1 MKAFQYRVLAAATI
15 VSALPAFAQNPAPAP
30 AATTDAAAQCEIDQ
44 NKPQQVARATLSI
57 TKANAAM
64 KGGDPT
70 KDLKDVVSTLNDP
83 KLKNENPV
91 GRAFLLASAYVMLL
105 EQPNVDA
112 IMPRSAIGIP
122 SADPAATIDLFAA
135 ADSAIT
141 IVENSSAACA
151 AYMAPFRQQ
160 KAWLNVTNAAINAL
174 NANKLDSAEIY
185 ARRSLTLE
193 RKSPYAYTV
202 LASVAKQKK
211 NFPAMI
217 EYSKQVITT
226 AGEDTTYADV
236 KRRAQYELAT
246 TLTERVKTATGA
258 DKKAL
263 AKEAIAAWT
272 PMTFSDDMVEGT
284 VAVRTLQEM
293 YIAAGDSTQI
303 GKIYAGMIAD
313 PAKYG
318 EGALLQAG
326 VVASQFKRPDDAA
339 LLFEAV
345 VKKNPYSRDALN
357 NIAASLLQANEND
370 KAGPYIAKLI
380 ELDPSNPDNYM
391 LYAFQYAGKL
401 KGKVDAKTQKLYN
414 DSLVYWNN
422 KSEKL
427 PVKIGFTEFSRNSEG
442 TTLAGEIENRGTTP
456 KTYNLAVEFL
466 AADGTVLFTET
477 ATVGPV
483 APKAKKEFRIHNAK
497 TGVAGYRYKPLI

>member
-1 MKAFQYRVLAAATI
+1 MKAFSYRLLAAATI
-15 VSALPAFAQNPAPAP
+15 VSAVPAFAQNPAPAAAP
-30 AATTDAAAQCEIDQ
+30 AAAGAECEIDQ
-44 NKPQQVARATLSI
+44 NKPQAVARATLAI

-70 KDLKDVVSTLNDP
+70 KDLKDVVSILNAP
-83 KLKNENPV
+83 SLKNENPV
-91 GRAFLLASAYVMLL
+91 GRAYLLASAYVILL
-105 EQPNVDA
+105 EQPGVQA

-122 SADPAATIDLFAA
+122 SPDPAATIDLFAA

-141 IVENSSAACA
+141 IVENSSPACA

-160 KAWLNVTNAAINAL
+160 KAWLNVTNSAINAL

-185 ARRSLTLE
+185 AKRSLTLE

-202 LASVAKQKK
+202 LASVAKARK

-217 EYSKQVITT
+217 EYSRQVIAT
-226 AGEDTTYADV
+226 AGEDTAYADV
-236 KRRAQYELAT
+236 KERAQYELAI
-246 TLTERVKTATGA
+246 TLADRARAATGA
-258 DKKAL
+258 EKKTL
-263 AKEAIAAWT
+263 AKEAITAWT
-272 PMTFSDDMVEGT
+272 PLSFSPDNVEGT

-293 YIAAGDSTQI
+293 YIASGDSAQI
-303 GKIYAGMIAD
+303 NKIYAGMIAD

-345 VKKNPYSRDALN
+345 IKKNPYSRDALN
-357 NIAASLLQANEND
+357 NIAASLLQAGEND

-380 ELDPSNPDNYM
+380 ELDPNNPDNYM

-401 KGKVDAKTQKLYN
+401 KGKIDAKTQKSYN
-414 DSLVYWNN
+414 DSLVYWNG
-422 KSEKL
+422 KSEKMPL
-427 PVKIGFTEFSRNSEG
+427 KVTFTEFSRNSEG
-442 TTLAGEIENRGTTP
+442 TTLAGEIENRGTAA
-456 KTYNLAVEFL
+456 KTYALSVDFL
-466 AADGTVLFTET
+466 APDGSVLFTET
-477 ATVGPV
+477 ANVGPV
-483 APKAKKEFRIHNAK
+483 APKGKKEFRIHNAK
-497 TGVAGYRYKPLI
+497 TGVAGYRYKPIS